1 VVLGSV
7 GFVLIVPFELA
18 DEVGGIRDADEVGE
32 VREAD
37 EVGKV
42 SLRALNVEESSL
54 VVLVSEVF
62 VSVVS
67 LNLADEVDDVPL
79 I

>member
-1 VVLGSV
+1 VVLGGV
-7 GFVLIVPFELA
+7 GFVLIVPFELT
-18 DEVGGIRDADEVGE
+18 DEVGG

-42 SLRALNVEESSL
+42 SLRALDVEGSSL

-62 VSVVS
+62 VPVVS
-67 LNLADEVDDVPL
+67 LNLADEVEEFPL